1 MEDNIKKELDN
12 ITNEIDSKIEKSS
25 LSAIETMKA
34 ETDAVVKSSEENLAS
49 RITEINDRLDKSEI
63 EAKRDLRQVNR

>member
-12 ITNEIDSKIEKSS
+12 ITNELDSKLEKSS

-34 ETDAVVKSSEENLAS
+34 ETDAVVKKQK
-49 RITEINDRLDKSEI
+49 TFKKF
-63 EAKRDLRQVNR
+63 KRNIK